1 MNYNN
6 YGNGYQKENSAYN
19 NCDFQNQTNGARP
32 FLPKS
37 YLLESILVTLFCCLP
52 LGIVGIVYA
61 SSVEDKYYRGDY
73 FGAERASREAR
84 KFMRWGLFIGIVVNV
99 ASIIAIA
106 IPMLLSL
113 GFAGI
118 GFAGILDFL

>member
-19 NCDFQNQTNGARP
+19 NCDSQNQTNGPRP
-32 FLPKS
+32 FFPKS
-37 YLLESILVTLFCCLP
+37 YLLESIFVTLFCCLP

-73 FGAERASREAR
+73 FGAEMASREAR
-84 KFMRWGLFIGIVVNV
+84 KFMRLGLFIGIVVNV
-99 ASIIAIA
+99 ASIISIA

-118 GFAGILDFL
+118 LDFL

>member
-1 MNYNN
+1 MDYNN
-6 YGNGYQKENSAYN
+6 YGNGYQKEQSSYD
-19 NCDFQNQTNGARP
+19 NCDFQNQTNGSRP
-32 FLPKS
+32 LLPKS

-84 KFMRWGLFIGIVVNV
+84 KFMRLGLFIGIAVKG
-99 ASIIAIA
+99 ASIIAVA
-106 IPMLLSL
+106 ISMFFS
-113 GFAGI
+113 F
-118 GFAGILDFL
+118 GFAGILNFL

>member
-6 YGNGYQKENSAYN
+6 YGDRYQKEQSAYDN
-19 NCDFQNQTNGARP
+19 FNYQSQTNGSRP

-84 KFMRWGLFIGIVVNV
+84 KFMRWGLFIGIVVKG
-99 ASIIAIA
+99 AIIIAVA
-106 IPMLLSL
+106 ISMLLSL

-118 GFAGILDFL
+118 LDFYKYWL